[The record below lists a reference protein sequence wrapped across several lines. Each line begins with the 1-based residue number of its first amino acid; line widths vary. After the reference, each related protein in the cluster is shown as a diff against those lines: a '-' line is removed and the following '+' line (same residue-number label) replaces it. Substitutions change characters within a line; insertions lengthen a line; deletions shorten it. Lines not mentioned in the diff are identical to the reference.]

1 VAEEAHC
8 GDNRCPTMRWSLD
21 PEITFLNHGSFGACP
36 VPILEEQAGWRR
48 QLEREPLA
56 FFLRQYEQALDDAR
70 AALANLVHAPAED
83 IAFVT
88 NATSG
93 VNAVVRSLRFQPGDE
108 ILTTDHAYNACKNA
122 LLFVAERSGA
132 KVVVAKTTFP
142 IHEPGECTRSILSKV
157 TDRTRLAMVD
167 HIASPTGMVMPIRQ
181 IVRSLDER
189 GIDTLV
195 DGAHAPGQVD
205 LDITDLAPTYYTGN
219 CHKWLCTPKGAAF
232 LYVRRDKQPE
242 IRPTV
247 ISHGAN
253 SPRTDRSR
261 FLLEFDWPGTHD
273 PTAVLTIPKAIE
285 FLSGLLPGG
294 LPALR
299 QRNKDLVLGGRAMLC
314 EVLGIE
320 PPCPESMVGSMAAV
334 PIPDA
339 QTTER
344 PDALGIDPLQET
356 LFQEHHIE
364 VPIVTWPAPP
374 KRLLRISAQYYNAE
388 PQYRKLAD
396 ALGTLLS

>member
-1 VAEEAHC
+1 
-8 GDNRCPTMRWSLD
+8 MQWSLD

-36 VPILEEQAGWRR
+36 KSILEEQIVWHAR
-48 QLEREPLA
+48 LEREPLA
-56 FFLRQYEQALDDAR
+56 FFLRDYEQALDDAR
-70 AALANLVHAPAED
+70 NALATLVGAPAED

-93 VNAVVRSLRFQPGDE
+93 VNAVVRSLQFDSGDE

-132 KVVVAKTTFP
+132 TVVVAKTPFP
-142 IHEPGECTRSILSKV
+142 IDDPEECTRSILSKV
-157 TDRTRLAMVD
+157 TDKTRLAMVD
-167 HIASPTGMVMPIRQ
+167 HIASPTGMVMPIHQ
-181 IVRSLDER
+181 IVESLKAK

-205 LDITDLAPTYYTGN
+205 LNITDLAPTYYTGN
-219 CHKWLCTPKGAAF
+219 CHKWLCTPKGSAF

-273 PTAVLTIPKAIE
+273 PTAVLAIPKAIE

-299 QRNKDLVLGGRAMLC
+299 QRNKELVLKGRAMLC
-314 EVLGIE
+314 ETLRIE

-339 QTTER
+339 QSTDR
-344 PDALGIDPLQET
+344 PDPMGIDPLQEA
-356 LFQEHHIE
+356 LFQEHRIE

-374 KRLLRISAQYYNAE
+374 KRLLRISAQYYNEEA
-388 PQYRKLAD
+388 QYRKLAD

>member
-1 VAEEAHC
+1 MH
-8 GDNRCPTMRWSLD
+8 WSLD

-36 VPILEEQAGWRR
+36 VPILEEQDYWRR

-56 FFLRQYEQALDDAR
+56 FFLRQYEEALDAAR
-70 AALANLVHAPAED
+70 SALSNLVGAATND

-88 NATSG
+88 NATGG
-93 VNAVVRSLRFQPGDE
+93 VNAVVRSLRFDPDDE

-132 KVVVAKTTFP
+132 KVVVAKTPFP
-142 IHEPGECTRSILSKV
+142 IEDPEECTRSILSQV
-157 TDRTRLAMVD
+157 TNKTRLAMVD
-167 HIASPTGMVMPIRQ
+167 HIASPTGMVMPIHQ
-181 IVRSLDER
+181 IVRSLEEK
-189 GIDTLV
+189 GVDTLV

-205 LDITDLAPTYYTGN
+205 LNLTDLAPTYYTGN
-219 CHKWLCTPKGAAF
+219 CHKWLCTPKGSAF
-232 LYVRRDKQPE
+232 LYVRPDKQPQ

-261 FLLEFDWPGTHD
+261 FHLEFDWPGTQD
-273 PTAVLTIPKAIE
+273 PSAFLTIPKAIE

-299 QRNKDLVLGGRAMLC
+299 QRNRELVLKGRAMLC
-314 EVLGIE
+314 GVLGID
-320 PPCPESMVGSMAAV
+320 PPCPESMVGFMAAA

-339 QTTER
+339 ESADR
-344 PDALGIDPLQET
+344 PDPLGIDPLQEI
-356 LFQEHHIE
+356 LFQEHRIE

-374 KRLLRISAQYYNAE
+374 KRVLRISAQFYNE
-388 PQYRKLAD
+388 ESQYRKLAD